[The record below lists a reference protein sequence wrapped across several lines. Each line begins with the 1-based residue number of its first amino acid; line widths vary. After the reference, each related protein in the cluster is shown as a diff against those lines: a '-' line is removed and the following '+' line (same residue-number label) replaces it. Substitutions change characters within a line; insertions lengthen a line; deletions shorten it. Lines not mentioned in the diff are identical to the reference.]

1 MAALEAPEAGI
12 LSTPER
18 RVSTGVDS
26 LGGKSRNLDLL
37 RSFAVLEVLF
47 DHSFRLFGIAT
58 FGIVGRSG
66 VLLFF
71 IHTALVLMLSLERRR
86 NTAWQFYIQRF
97 FRIYPL
103 CLATIA
109 ACLVF
114 RIPAQ
119 PLMGDPSF
127 HWHGWAWV
135 ASNALLIQNLVGTP
149 SMSAPL
155 WSLPFEVQMY
165 LSLPFAYVLTKS
177 RRPLTKIVALS
188 IVAALSTFA
197 LAALFR
203 SPLTEI
209 ILWPAPCFLSG
220 VMAFVLFRR
229 APRILPVG
237 LLIALIVV
245 FTMANMWRFKA
256 DTYWISCSVVG
267 LTLPLFKELRNP
279 FAAAVFNR
287 IAKYSYGIYLGH
299 ILLMWLC
306 FRAIPGAVALPI
318 RCGLFVCLLIAVPI
332 VAYRLIEEPMIRH
345 GRKIARQFT

>member
-1 MAALEAPEAGI
+1 M
-12 LSTPER
+12 
-18 RVSTGVDS
+18 
-26 LGGKSRNLDLL
+26 GGKSRNLDLL

-103 CLATIA
+103 CLATIV
-109 ACLVF
+109 ACLML

-119 PLMGDPSF
+119 PLMGHLSF
-127 HWHGWAWV
+127 EWHGWAWV
-135 ASNALLIQNLVGTP
+135 ASNALLIQNLTGSP

-165 LSLPFAYVLTKS
+165 LSLPFVYIVAK
-177 RRPLTKIVALS
+177 RHRPLAKIAALS
-188 IVAALSTFA
+188 IAAALLIFA
-197 LAALFR
+197 LAAMFR
-203 SPLTEI
+203 CPLMEI
-209 ILWPAPCFLSG
+209 VLWPVPCFLAG
-220 VMAFVLFRR
+220 VMAFILFRR
-229 APRILPVG
+229 MPRVLPVG

-256 DTYWISCSVVG
+256 DTYWISCTAVG
-267 LTLPLFKELRNP
+267 LALPLFKELRNP

-318 RCGLFVCLLIAVPI
+318 RCALFVFLLVAVPVI
-332 VAYRLIEEPMIRH
+332 SYRLIEEPGIRR
-345 GRKIARQFT
+345 GRRIASQFT